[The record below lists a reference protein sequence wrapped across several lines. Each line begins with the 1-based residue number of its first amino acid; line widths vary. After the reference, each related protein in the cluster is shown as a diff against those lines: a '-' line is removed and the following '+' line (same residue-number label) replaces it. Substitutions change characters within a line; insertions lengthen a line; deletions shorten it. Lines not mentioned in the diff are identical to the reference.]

1 MQGPHTGSCPC
12 SLRATAP
19 RSQDLL
25 KPVKPPYMNALPF
38 IFLHQILGAFD
49 IIKRCGDLFD

>member
-1 MQGPHTGSCPC
+1 MQWPHTGSRPC

-19 RSQDLL
+19 GSQDSL
-25 KPVKPPYMNALPF
+25 KPVKPPCMDALPF
-38 IFLHQILGAFD
+38 IFLHQTLGAFD